1 MTACQVHVFFSKI
14 DLNGSKAMGM
24 YFDSDLTPYT
34 LIQVL
39 KGGKTTD
46 WTLTSTCTSLSLT
59 VVETGMG

>member
-1 MTACQVHVFFSKI
+1 
-14 DLNGSKAMGM
+14 MGM

-59 VVETGMG
+59 VVETGIG

>member
-1 MTACQVHVFFSKI
+1 MAKV
-14 DLNGSKAMGM
+14 MGM

-39 KGGKTTD
+39 KGGETPD

-59 VVETGMG
+59 VVETGKG

>member
-1 MTACQVHVFFSKI
+1 MAKV
-14 DLNGSKAMGM
+14 MGM
-24 YFDSDLTPYT
+24 YFDSDLTPST

-39 KGGKTTD
+39 KGGEITA